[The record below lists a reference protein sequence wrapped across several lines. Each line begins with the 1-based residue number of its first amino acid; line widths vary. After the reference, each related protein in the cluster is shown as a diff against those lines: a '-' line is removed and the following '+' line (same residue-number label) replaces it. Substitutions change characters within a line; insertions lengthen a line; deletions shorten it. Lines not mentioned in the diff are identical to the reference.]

1 MVSKRWAQAGIALL
15 VAGAAIGAA
24 CGGEDKATPT
34 PTAKAT
40 AKAATPTAT
49 TKAATP
55 AATAKATATTAAPKA
70 TATAPAKN

>member
-24 CGGEDKATPT
+24 CGGDEAKATPT
-34 PTAKAT
+34 PKATAKAT
-40 AKAATPTAT
+40 APAATP
-49 TKAATP
+49 KAATP
-55 AATAKATATTAAPKA
+55 AATPKAATPAATPKA